1 VPFSVEFY
9 RITYSPPLDALIDAD
24 EDDKP
29 VDQKEYRSMI
39 GSLLYLTVTRIDN
52 SARLL
57 KFLMFS
63 SLLTSSL

>member
-9 RITYSPPLDALIDAD
+9 RITYSPPLDAFIDAD